1 MNNFDSEF
9 EKANKRFNSMFK
21 FFAVIFALAVCAVL
35 AGWAFWGTVAYF
47 VVTKGPETVQR
58 VERVIDAQ
66 AEKIELEN
74 KNNKK
79 SE

>member
-1 MNNFDSEF
+1 MKHSNFDDIF
-9 EKANKRFNSMFK
+9 EKRFNFMFK
-21 FFAVIFALAVCAVL
+21 IFGVVFVLAICAVL

-58 VERVIDAQ
+58 VERAADAYT
-66 AEKIELEN
+66 EKLEQEN

-79 SE
+79 PE